1 MTRTFN
7 VEINLPSD
15 NDLHPNMVAE
25 LKVMDYKNP
34 NAIVVPINAIQEI
47 DGEQIVFVAV
57 KQGDKLIA
65 KKVSVKVG
73 KQYNGLSE
81 ILSGLNEGDN
91 VISIGFQD
99 LTDGQTVKL

>member
-1 MTRTFN
+1 
-7 VEINLPSD
+7 
-15 NDLHPNMVAE
+15 MVSQI
-25 LKVMDYKNP
+25 KIVDYNKA

-47 DGEQIVFVAV
+47 DGSQIVFIAIQ
-57 KQGDKLIA
+57 KANKLIA
-65 KKVSVKVG
+65 KKITVQVG

-91 VISIGFQD
+91 VISVGFQD